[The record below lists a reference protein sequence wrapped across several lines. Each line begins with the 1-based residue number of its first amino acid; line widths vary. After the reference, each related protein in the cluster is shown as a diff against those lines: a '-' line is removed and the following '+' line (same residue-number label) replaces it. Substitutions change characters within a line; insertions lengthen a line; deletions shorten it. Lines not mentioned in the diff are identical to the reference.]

1 MKKFSDKKTVTLLM
15 FIFLYIKKKKKIE
28 NININ
33 NSSTNNEMKID
44 GFLIFTPAKLHN
56 FFLAN
61 LIRNS
66 YVPSTASYHL
76 NPISKASNA
85 SKRWEI
91 PSLLLYS
98 CSNLLFEAQITLAS
112 WPIEEVSSSRNHSI
126 ISASSRSSNPSIVF
140 SAETESFFDIYCDII
155 LRFYLCAV
163 LNVAHYVYLSYFQCH
178 AFNARPSI
186 CHRIITNH

>member
-15 FIFLYIKKKKKIE
+15 FIFLYILKKIE

-33 NSSTNNEMKID
+33 NSLTNNEIKID
-44 GFLIFTPAKLHN
+44 EFLIFISAKLHN

-112 WPIEEVSSSRNHSI
+112 WPIEKVSSSWNHSI

-140 SAETESFFDIYCDII
+140 RNRELF
-155 LRFYLCAV
+155 RYLLWYYLALLPVCCA
-163 LNVAHYVYLSYFQCH
+163 
-178 AFNARPSI
+178 
-186 CHRIITNH
+186 